1 MVRARCRVV
10 DRMSS
15 VPEAGESQ
23 GSEPGLS
30 ASMLDVRIV
39 ETSTGPLVLLAGDLD
54 LECAVGFQEALAD
67 TLTANRGREVH
78 LDLSGLTF
86 LDVAGAR
93 ALVAV
98 RDRVVSEGG
107 RVTVRGLDESR
118 VPVAAVLGLRE
129 FLQAG
134 TAGGDDSG

>member
-1 MVRARCRVV
+1 MV
-10 DRMSS
+10 
-15 VPEAGESQ
+15 
-23 GSEPGLS
+23 
-30 ASMLDVRIV
+30 DVRIV
-39 ETSTGPLVLLAGDLD
+39 ETSTGLLVLLAGELD
-54 LECAVGFQEALAD
+54 RDGSVRFQEALAD

-98 RDRVVSEGG
+98 RDRAVTEGG

-118 VPVAAVLGLRE
+118 LPVAAVLGLRE
-129 FLQAG
+129 FLEAG
-134 TAGGDDSG
+134 TAGGDESG